1 MSDLE
6 DETLDLDKS
15 NQFLASMSTLEG
27 GRRRFLHGT
36 DDSQVLVSQP
46 INID

>member
-46 INID
+46 FIID